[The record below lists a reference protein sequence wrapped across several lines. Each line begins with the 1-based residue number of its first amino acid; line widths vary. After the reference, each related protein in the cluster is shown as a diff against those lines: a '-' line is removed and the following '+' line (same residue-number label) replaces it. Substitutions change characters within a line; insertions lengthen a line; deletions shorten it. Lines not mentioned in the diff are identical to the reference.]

1 MTDFIQAQD
10 AVLGTVYFNA
20 KRTTKVVARSLREDG
35 WLTVYN
41 CLTDTE
47 VPVPPEYRLY
57 PADESDQVVLRVA
70 DSVQVSSHEESDS
83 DIDPVVERR
92 RAQEPS
98 SDPSKKKVRFKR
110 KDLSSKEAFSAE
122 ILQLIRKDEKHTIG
136 SLYDLLEG
144 HFEGDARRKLNNRL
158 VMELSEMLLDGLIE
172 EHEDGTYTLEEVEEK
187 G

>member
-1 MTDFIQAQD
+1 MNDFVQARD
-10 AVLGTVYFNA
+10 AVLGTIYFNA
-20 KRTTKVVARSLREDG
+20 KRTTKVVARSKREDG

-57 PADESDQVVLRVA
+57 PAQESDQIVLHVA
-70 DSVQVSSHEESDS
+70 DSIPVPSINEDDS

-92 RAQEPS
+92 RAQEPPADS
-98 SDPSKKKVRFKR
+98 SKKKARFKR

-122 ILQLIRKDEKHTIG
+122 IRLLIRKDGKHTIG

-158 VMELSEMLLDGLIE
+158 VMELSEMLLDGLVE
-172 EHEDGTYTLEEVEEK
+172 EHEDGTYTLEEAEEK